1 MFRLEDLHF
10 ELLNFGSDAVFS
22 WIARNQALFDC
33 PLEGIVQH
41 QVKASHGRAAEARV
55 AVTTLSGDTSVF
67 HQLFVEFL

>member
-33 PLEGIVQH
+33 PLEGIVQL
-41 QVKASHGRAAEARV
+41 E
-55 AVTTLSGDTSVF
+55 
-67 HQLFVEFL
+67 

>member
-33 PLEGIVQH
+33 PFEGIVQH
-41 QVKASHGRAAEARV
+41 QVKASHGRAAQSRIAMT
-55 AVTTLSGDTSVF
+55 ALAIDASVF
-67 HQLFVEFL
+67 HQILVELL

>member
-41 QVKASHGRAAEARV
+41 QVKASHGRAAETGI
-55 AVTTLSGDTSVF
+55 AVTALAVDATVL